1 MPLHSFAQTPSGLA
15 SVRWDIFCQVIDNY
29 GDLGVCWRLASQLGA
44 RGQQVR
50 LWVDDARALSWM
62 APQGS
67 PGVQVLPWPQQAP
80 ADGVGDVLIEA
91 FGCEITPEF
100 IAACAYQQRAG
111 GQKTLWINLEYLSAE
126 SYVERC
132 HRLPSPVMSG
142 PGAGLTRWF
151 FYPGFTPATGGLLR
165 EPDLLQR
172 QQHFHTHQRAAWRV
186 RHGVA
191 PEALA
196 ISLFCYE
203 PALLPAWLMQL
214 AQRPAQGGTAAHLL
228 VTAGRASAA
237 VAAAAPTQPV
247 SRQRSDVEG
256 CASPSDRSARRI
268 AQPIP
273 SVLASDATQRCDSR
287 ASADRQMTAGAT
299 LAISQLAHCSQSAFD
314 ELLWACDLN
323 CVRGEDSLVRALWAG
338 QPLVWHIY
346 PQHDD
351 AHHAKLQAFLDWLQ
365 APPSLRQFHWLWND
379 LPGSA
384 DSTPERSDFPVL
396 DSATLHSWRECIQHA
411 RQRLLAQPDLLT
423 QLLGFVGEKAKISGF
438 SPDAA
443 GTP

>member
-1 MPLHSFAQTPSGLA
+1 MPLRSFAHTPSVLP
-15 SVRWDIFCQVIDNY
+15 SLRWDIFCQVIDNY

-237 VAAAAPTQPV
+237 VAAATVPTQ
-247 SRQRSDVEG
+247 
-256 CASPSDRSARRI
+256 
-268 AQPIP
+268 
-273 SVLASDATQRCDSR
+273 
-287 ASADRQMTAGAT
+287 

-365 APPSLRQFHWLWND
+365 APPSLRQFHWLWNG

>member
-1 MPLHSFAQTPSGLA
+1 MPLRSFAHTPSVLP
-15 SVRWDIFCQVIDNY
+15 SLRWDIFCQVIDNY

-100 IAACAYQQRAG
+100 IAACADQQRAG

-237 VAAAAPTQPV
+237 VAAATVPTQ
-247 SRQRSDVEG
+247 
-256 CASPSDRSARRI
+256 
-268 AQPIP
+268 
-273 SVLASDATQRCDSR
+273 
-287 ASADRQMTAGAT
+287 

-365 APPSLRQFHWLWND
+365 APPSLRQFHWLWNG

-423 QLLGFVGEKAKISGF
+423 QLLGFVGEKAKIAGF

>member
-1 MPLHSFAQTPSGLA
+1 MPLHSFAHTPSVLP
-15 SVRWDIFCQVIDNY
+15 SLRWDIFCQVIDNY

-67 PGVQVLPWPQQAP
+67 PGVQVLPWPQQAT

-100 IAACAYQQRAG
+100 IAAYAYQQRAG

-172 QQHFHTHQRAAWRV
+172 QQHFHTHQRAAWRA

-237 VAAAAPTQPV
+237 VAAATVPTQ
-247 SRQRSDVEG
+247 
-256 CASPSDRSARRI
+256 
-268 AQPIP
+268 
-273 SVLASDATQRCDSR
+273 
-287 ASADRQMTAGAT
+287 
-299 LAISQLAHCSQSAFD
+299 LAISQLAHCSQSVFD

-365 APPSLRQFHWLWND
+365 APPSLRQFHWLWNG
-379 LPGSA
+379 LPGST

>member
-1 MPLHSFAQTPSGLA
+1 
-15 SVRWDIFCQVIDNY
+15 
-29 GDLGVCWRLASQLGA
+29 
-44 RGQQVR
+44 
-50 LWVDDARALSWM
+50 
-62 APQGS
+62 
-67 PGVQVLPWPQQAP
+67 
-80 ADGVGDVLIEA
+80 
-91 FGCEITPEF
+91 
-100 IAACAYQQRAG
+100 
-111 GQKTLWINLEYLSAE
+111 
-126 SYVERC
+126 
-132 HRLPSPVMSG
+132 
-142 PGAGLTRWF
+142 
-151 FYPGFTPATGGLLR
+151 
-165 EPDLLQR
+165 
-172 QQHFHTHQRAAWRV
+172 
-186 RHGVA
+186 
-191 PEALA
+191 
-196 ISLFCYE
+196 
-203 PALLPAWLMQL
+203 
-214 AQRPAQGGTAAHLL
+214 
-228 VTAGRASAA
+228 
-237 VAAAAPTQPV
+237 
-247 SRQRSDVEG
+247 
-256 CASPSDRSARRI
+256 
-268 AQPIP
+268 
-273 SVLASDATQRCDSR
+273 
-287 ASADRQMTAGAT
+287 MTAGAT

-365 APPSLRQFHWLWND
+365 APPSLRQFHWLWNG